1 MKIYQD
7 LKDETCKGKGKAL
20 VKRITPTAIEKNTT
34 ESAKSDE
41 EIYKT
46 FLKRY
51 VDSEEESEDS
61 EEIFESSEGK
71 IVSLFKTLI
80 VIHFMSSFLK

>member
-1 MKIYQD
+1 MGEIN
-7 LKDETCKGKGKAL
+7 KGKGKAI
-20 VKRITPTAIEKNTT
+20 VKRITPTTIEKSTT
-34 ESAKSDE
+34 EPAKTDE

-61 EEIFESSEGK
+61 EEIYESSEGK
-71 IVSLFKTLI
+71 FHFLI
-80 VIHFMSSFLK
+80 FIE

>member
-1 MKIYQD
+1 M
-7 LKDETCKGKGKAL
+7 
-20 VKRITPTAIEKNTT
+20 
-34 ESAKSDE
+34 KSDE

-61 EEIFESSEGK
+61 DEICETSEGK
-71 IVSLFKTLI
+71 ILT
-80 VIHFMSSFLK
+80 